1 MKAESGDSLHPT
13 SVGNVDLETY
23 GDDIV
28 VLPPENGVTKI
39 VMKFGG
45 SSLASAERITY
56 VSKLI
61 KKHVD
66 KGYRPIVICSAMGK
80 TTNTLISAGDFALSG
95 NVYVDSL
102 RTLHLTSAQQLGVSE
117 STINS
122 VKDLL
127 LELEKLLEGIK
138 FIGELTPR
146 TKDCLVSFGE
156 RMAVRIVAG
165 NLNRLGVPAQ
175 SFDAWTL
182 GVRTTSEF
190 GNAEVKDETYAN
202 VKSILGKFD
211 GMIVP
216 VVTGFIGHDDKGRIT
231 TLGRGGSDLS
241 ATVIGAAFGV
251 DEVQVWKDV
260 DGIMTADPR
269 LVKSAQPV
277 NAVTYEE
284 AAELA
289 YFGAEV
295 LHPISMQPAIR
306 TKIPVRVKNSYNPA
320 SPGTIITETRDKSS
334 SLVTAITSKS
344 NIQLVDIVSTRM
356 LGQYGFLASVFKVFD
371 DCKLSVDVVASSEV
385 SVSLTLDS
393 KQPKDT
399 IPLLTSKLQNFAD
412 VTIVQDRAIVSL
424 ICNIDRASEVMA
436 KAFRVIEKL
445 GITVEMLSQGAS
457 KVNISVVVGMKDKDT
472 LIKKL
477 HACFFEGEKIWE
489 Q

>member
-1 MKAESGDSLHPT
+1 M
-13 SVGNVDLETY
+13 
-23 GDDIV
+23 
-28 VLPPENGVTKI
+28 
-39 VMKFGG
+39 
-45 SSLASAERITY
+45 
-56 VSKLI
+56 
-61 KKHVD
+61 
-66 KGYRPIVICSAMGK
+66 
-80 TTNTLISAGDFALSG
+80 
-95 NVYVDSL
+95 
-102 RTLHLTSAQQLGVSE
+102 
-117 STINS
+117 
-122 VKDLL
+122 
-127 LELEKLLEGIK
+127 
-138 FIGELTPR
+138 
-146 TKDCLVSFGE
+146 
-156 RMAVRIVAG
+156 
-165 NLNRLGVPAQ
+165 
-175 SFDAWTL
+175 
-182 GVRTTSEF
+182 
-190 GNAEVKDETYAN
+190 
-202 VKSILGKFD
+202 
-211 GMIVP
+211 
-216 VVTGFIGHDDKGRIT
+216 
-231 TLGRGGSDLS
+231 
-241 ATVIGAAFGV
+241 IGAGFGV

-306 TKIPVRVKNSYNPA
+306 TKIPVRVKNSYNPV

-334 SLVTAITSKS
+334 TLVTAITSKS

-356 LGQYGFLASVFKVFD
+356 LGQYGFLASVFKLFD

-399 IPLLTSKLQNFAD
+399 IPLLTSKLQDFAD

-457 KVNISVVVGMKDKDT
+457 KVNISVVVGMKDKDV

-489 Q
+489 QN